1 MALIYLGYK
10 ALTGKK
16 KGEKDEDGEATPDI
30 RDDITKDPSE
40 KKKKVRKIRS
50 RDYKFSFKLKRNIPK
65 KSC

>member
-30 RDDITKDPSE
+30 RSNTFASPVPDVWPKN
-40 KKKKVRKIRS
+40 KHHIRS
-50 RDYKFSFKLKRNIPK
+50 
-65 KSC
+65 